1 MLAGL
6 IIAVGFIAASS
17 WDSMLR
23 ASDTLEAANADRAL
37 FELAVNLRA
46 HSGPMLTHVISDDD
60 PKAFTDPEMAKMT
73 GEYQTALKI
82 MAETDAMPENKKM
95 AAATKGKWDEMLASQ
110 TLLDQQM
117 ALPRGERRP
126 AAIAPW
132 QDALR
137 AVSTQISE
145 STIGLSNALRMMN
158 PSAAEF
164 VQVRRLAWQV
174 RDRLGA
180 QCSALRPFIA
190 TSRPMGDAA
199 AAWTGIVAVYKAAFV
214 NLDEFLQRPGVDPE
228 LLATA
233 RAARTATFDAQKQMD
248 AWVAGFDNSGKPAAD
263 TATFTAVCNGP
274 FDSVVAVAYMALDK
288 AIDVA
293 AHARNKALTIALI
306 SSAALVVT
314 LGLGLVAML
323 ALRRRFSR
331 PISSLMQAVARLS
344 KQQYDQPLDK
354 ATNPDELGQLNK
366 ALESMRVSALE
377 ARRLSRES
385 ADRQAREA
393 ERGRRLQE
401 MCGKFESSV
410 RSVLGAFGATTEGL
424 RGTASQMGSLASGSS
439 TQAEAATRSAAR
451 VGNNVQ
457 TVAAA
462 TEELSTSI
470 GEISSR
476 VATSATGAKNA
487 VDEVERTTRTFDG
500 LVTSAQ
506 KIGDVVE
513 LIRGIAEQTNLLALN
528 ATIEAARAG
537 EAGKGFAVVAQEVKN
552 LAGHTA
558 RATQE
563 ISDQVS
569 EIQSSTNSALSAIQ
583 TVSRSIAKIS
593 EDSSAIAA
601 AVEEQG
607 AATGEISNG
616 IQQTAQGAS
625 EVTTAISSVADAS
638 RQTGEAATAVNSAV
652 EEMVREQQNLEQA
665 VGGFLADIQAA

>member
-6 IIAVGFIAASS
+6 IVAVGFIALSS
-17 WDSMLR
+17 WNRMLL
-23 ASDTLEAANADRAL
+23 ASDTLTAAKADQAL
-37 FELAVNLRA
+37 FQLAVGLRN
-46 HSGPMLTHVISDDD
+46 HSGPMQTHAISDDD
-60 PKAFTDPEMAKMT
+60 PHSFIDPEMEKVKT
-73 GEYQTALKI
+73 EYETALKI
-82 MAETDAMPENKKM
+82 MAGTKAMPAREKM
-95 AAATKGKWDEMLASQ
+95 VEVTQAKWADMQSKQKLLDDQLALPKAQRSAAAF
-110 TLLDQQM
+110 
-117 ALPRGERRP
+117 
-126 AAIAPW
+126 APW
-132 QDALR
+132 QNALR
-137 AVSTQISE
+137 AISSQISD
-145 STIGLSNALRMMN
+145 STVGLSNTLRMMD
-158 PSAAEF
+158 PYAAEF
-164 VQVRRLAWQV
+164 VQIRRLAWQV
-174 RDRLGA
+174 RDRFGA
-180 QCSALRPFIA
+180 QCSTLRPYIA
-190 TSRPMGDAA
+190 ASKPLGEGAA
-199 AAWTGIVAVYKAAFV
+199 EWNGQVAVYKAA
-214 NLDEFLQRPGVDPE
+214 LASMDEFLKRDGVDPE
-228 LLATA
+228 IASGFQ
-233 RAARTATFDAQKQMD
+233 AARTATADAQKQMD
-248 AWVAGFDNSGKPAAD
+248 AWVAGFDNSGKPAVE
-263 TATFTAVCNGP
+263 ATQFTAVCNSP
-274 FDSVVAVAYMALDK
+274 FDSIVNIAYMALDK
-288 AIDVA
+288 AIAVA
-293 AHARNKALTIALI
+293 ANARHKALVIAISSSVALVAAIALGI
-306 SSAALVVT
+306 VMLVS
-314 LGLGLVAML
+314 
-323 ALRRRFSR
+323 LRRRFSI
-331 PISSLMQAVARLS
+331 PISKLMQAVSLLS
-344 KQQYDQPLDK
+344 KHQYDTPLEQ
-354 ATNPDELGQLNK
+354 AANPDELGHLSE
-366 ALESMRVSALE
+366 ALEAMRVSALD
-377 ARRLSRES
+377 AQRLSRES

-439 TQAEAATRSAAR
+439 AQADAASRSADR
-451 VGNNVQ
+451 VGSNVQ

-462 TEELSTSI
+462 TEELSASI
-470 GEISSR
+470 GEISRR
-476 VATSATGAKNA
+476 VTTSATGAKNA

-500 LVTSAQ
+500 LVASAQ

-569 EIQSSTNSALSAIQ
+569 EIQSSTSSALSAIQ
-583 TVSRSIAKIS
+583 TVSRSITKIS

-616 IQQTAQGAS
+616 IQQTAQGTS
-625 EVTTAISSVADAS
+625 EVTTAIASVADAS